1 MKSKRSKACDI
12 SQKTKR
18 IVWER
23 DHERCIF
30 CGSHQAMPNA
40 HVLPRSKGGLGVPE
54 NIVTACWQ
62 CHEAM
67 DHSSQRERMLK
78 QANHYLDEIYGKER
92 TIRYA
97 KTDF

>member
-12 SQKTKR
+12 SQKTKK

-30 CGSHQAMPNA
+30 CGNHQAMPNA

-54 NIVTACWQ
+54 NIVTACFQ

-78 QANHYLDEIYGKER
+78 QANQYLDSIYGKER
-92 TIRYA
+92 TIKYVRNIV
-97 KTDF
+97 